1 MQTIDIPITQTI
13 LMYGLL
19 LIPLGIFYKLKL
31 GITKEVIISAA
42 RMTAQ
47 LLLVGLYLKY
57 IFKLNAP
64 WLSALWIAVMLITAT
79 TATLRKTSLKLK
91 PFFWTSLS
99 GITFSTLLTS
109 FVFIVIIQPHPL
121 YDARYLVPIT
131 GMVLGN
137 CLRGNVISLERFF
150 SSVRKNENEYTTYLQ
165 LGATRNE
172 ATLPYLRDALM
183 AAVGPSIASMA
194 TTGLVS
200 LPGMMTGQILGGAFP
215 LVAIKYQIGIML
227 CIFTATTLTAYLNI
241 RLSLPIAFDDY
252 SNLKPTIF
260 RK

>member
-1 MQTIDIPITQTI
+1 MQTIDIPIPH
-13 LMYGLL
+13 LLLSYSLL
-19 LIPLGIFYKLKL
+19 LIPIGLSFKLKL
-31 GITKEVIISAA
+31 GLTRELLIGAV
-42 RMTAQ
+42 RMSAQ
-47 LLLVGLYLKY
+47 LVLVGLYLKY
-57 IFKLNAP
+57 IFEINAP
-64 WLSALWIAVMLITAT
+64 WLSTLWIIFMLLTAN

-91 PFFWTSLS
+91 PFFWSTLT
-99 GITFSTLLTS
+99 GISVSTLLVS
-109 FVFIVIIQPHPL
+109 LCFIFIIQPHPL

-150 SSVRKNENEYTTYLQ
+150 SGVRKNENEYQTYLM
-165 LGATRNE
+165 LGASREE
-172 ATLPYLRDALM
+172 AVLPYLREGLM
-183 AAVGPSIASMA
+183 AAIGPSLAMIA
-194 TTGLVS
+194 TIGLVS
-200 LPGMMTGQILGGAFP
+200 LPGMMTGQILGGIFP

-252 SNLKPTIF
+252 DNLKSDIF